1 VVSCGTF
8 VRAFTIESRGMLTEF
23 NSAFGW
29 FVVEHGV
36 MRLLH
41 ELRRLYLAAWTN
53 VRSSNA
59 SLGDAIQ
66 LSP

>member
-1 VVSCGTF
+1 
-8 VRAFTIESRGMLTEF
+8 MLTEF

-59 SLGDAIQ
+59 SLGDAIR